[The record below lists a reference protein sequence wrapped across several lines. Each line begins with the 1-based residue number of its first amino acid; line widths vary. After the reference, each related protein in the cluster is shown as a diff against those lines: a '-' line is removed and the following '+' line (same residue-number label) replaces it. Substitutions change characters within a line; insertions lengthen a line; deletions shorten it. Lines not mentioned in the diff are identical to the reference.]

1 MRTGRRGRRPLQDK
15 RLRYRILY
23 LRLND
28 FATKITAVTFGNE
41 DFTTTSFAI
50 STTTKILSNTF
61 TKIQCVGIMM
71 NCMQNKNDLIKKT
84 VGKPTVFCFLCGFL
98 SALARTGVPISLKA
112 KSINVTINDVY
123 NTLDLHDRKRTK
135 NF

>member
-50 STTTKILSNTF
+50 NTNTKILSNTS
-61 TKIQCVGIMM
+61 TKILCDGIMT
-71 NCMQNKNDLIKKT
+71 NCMKNKNDLIKKT
-84 VGKPTVFCFLCGFL
+84 VGKPTVFCFYITSNPRD
-98 SALARTGVPISLKA
+98 SALHLRALAPLRIPRRRCRREQRLLRNHRYRSL
-112 KSINVTINDVY
+112 
-123 NTLDLHDRKRTK
+123 LPR
-135 NF
+135 